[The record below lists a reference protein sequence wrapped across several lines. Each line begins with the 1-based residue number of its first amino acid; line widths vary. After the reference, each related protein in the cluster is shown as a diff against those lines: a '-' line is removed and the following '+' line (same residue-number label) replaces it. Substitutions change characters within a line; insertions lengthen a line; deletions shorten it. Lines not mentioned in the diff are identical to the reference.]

1 MVSVTSFM
9 LSLICITTASGF
21 VARPGQI
28 SAFRRSSSITM
39 VAEDAKVCLVTGASR
54 GLGRAIALELGK
66 AGCKVVVNYAASG
79 KKKSVVVQPL
89 FALFYFRILIWTVI
103 AFLKTISNDI
113 ICAANPFNCH
123 VI

>member
-1 MVSVTSFM
+1 M

-21 VARPGQI
+21 VARFPGQVP
-28 SAFRRSSSITM
+28 AFRRSSCITM

-79 KKKSVVVQPL
+79 KKKSAVVQPL
-89 FALFYFRILIWTVI
+89 FALFYFRILNRPVI
-103 AFLKTISNDI
+103 AFLKNK
-113 ICAANPFNCH
+113 H
-123 VI
+123 K